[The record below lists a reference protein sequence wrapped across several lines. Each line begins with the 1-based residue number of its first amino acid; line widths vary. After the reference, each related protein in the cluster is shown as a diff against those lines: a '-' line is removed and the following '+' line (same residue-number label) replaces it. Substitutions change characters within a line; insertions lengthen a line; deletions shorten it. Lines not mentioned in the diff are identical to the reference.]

1 MIKNI
6 SPEILTNECTH
17 YPIRHFVVSGKVTE
31 LTQLENAFSISIK
44 TGPGVVNTL
53 QFAGAD
59 LCDMP
64 KWLKVGV
71 GVEFDSMTNTIKKTV
86 GKQ

>member
-1 MIKNI
+1 MCNDAL
-6 SPEILTNECTH
+6 PEIQVNECTH
-17 YPIRHFVVSGKVTE
+17 HPMRHFVVSGKVTD
-31 LTQLENAFSISIK
+31 LAQLENAFSISIK

-59 LCDMP
+59 LCDLP

-71 GVEFDSMTNTIKKTV
+71 GVEFDSRTNSITLIE
-86 GKQ
+86 G